1 MDLKEILRT
10 TTEPGRP
17 DQVQQMLAEIFSSKE
32 FGECLELINDDE
44 QKNI

>member
-10 TTEPGRP
+10 TTEPGQP
-17 DQVQQMLAEIFSSKE
+17 DQVQQMLAEIFSSKK
-32 FGECLELINDDE
+32 FGKCLELINDDE